1 MDIRKEF
8 PEYERISE
16 HLRSSSD
23 EWALAAGYRLGGV
36 LLALN
41 DSVRRALQRAPRDAA
56 AMR

>member
-16 HLRSSSD
+16 HLRSSNA
-23 EWALAAGYRLGGV
+23 EWALATGYRLGGA

-41 DSVRRALQRAPRDAA
+41 HAIARAIRAPRNAA
-56 AMR
+56 ATR